1 MESCALHYGD
11 LLAFKKQETWINC
24 SPTET
29 KSWRHGA
36 MQQAIELNIAATY
49 DQEDH
54 KIEKL
59 AKEWLS
65 QLNRAMCSLTLFRN
79 PPASLSLPREGS

>member
-1 MESCALHYGD
+1 
-11 LLAFKKQETWINC
+11 
-24 SPTET
+24 
-29 KSWRHGA
+29 
-36 MQQAIELNIAATY
+36 MQQAIELNIAPTY

-65 QLNRAMCSLTLFRN
+65 QLNRAMGSLTLFRN